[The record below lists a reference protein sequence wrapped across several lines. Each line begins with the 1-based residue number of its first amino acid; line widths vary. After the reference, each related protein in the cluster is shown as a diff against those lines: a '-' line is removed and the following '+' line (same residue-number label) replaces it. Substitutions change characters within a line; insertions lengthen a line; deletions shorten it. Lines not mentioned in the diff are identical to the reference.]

1 MRYPKP
7 NHKTQQQRRRLALKA
22 YKSARAEFLA
32 EHPRCALCGERGTEI
47 HHKRGR
53 LGPLLTDK
61 SNFLAVCLPCHER
74 IEANPEWAYENG
86 LKEPRL

>member
-1 MRYPKP
+1 MKYPKP
-7 NHKTQQQRRRLALKA
+7 NHKTQQQKRSRRMREYRKAREEYLKEVFWCEVCRDIA
-22 YKSARAEFLA
+22 
-32 EHPRCALCGERGTEI
+32 TEI

-86 LKEPRL
+86 LKEARL